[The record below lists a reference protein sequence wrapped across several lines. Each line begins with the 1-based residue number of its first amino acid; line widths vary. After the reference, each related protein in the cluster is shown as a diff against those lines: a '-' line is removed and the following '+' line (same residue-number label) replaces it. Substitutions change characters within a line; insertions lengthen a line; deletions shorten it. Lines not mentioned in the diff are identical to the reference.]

1 MSCAERVKGGLPR
14 LDRAYTV
21 RKGRLVET
29 TPEVNREVA
38 ESAMLLSQGAR
49 RTIEMK
55 REARE
60 AADPPRLAQPA
71 EQPEAAV

>member
-1 MSCAERVKGGLPR
+1 MEDGFPR
-14 LDRAYTV
+14 LERAHTV

-49 RTIEMK
+49 RAIEM
-55 REARE
+55 R
-60 AADPPRLAQPA
+60 Q
-71 EQPEAAV
+71 EAAVEPTASAAPHSPQAARR